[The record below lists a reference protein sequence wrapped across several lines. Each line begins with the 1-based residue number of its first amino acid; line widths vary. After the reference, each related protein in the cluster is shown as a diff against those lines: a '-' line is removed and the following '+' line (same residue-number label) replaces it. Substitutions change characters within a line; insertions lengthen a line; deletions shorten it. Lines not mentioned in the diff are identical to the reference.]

1 MFFCA
6 YGTQCSHLPFEE
18 RNAIIIRYVIY
29 IRQLGRQ
36 TLTGRWLL
44 LLRQS
49 FNFLATFVLN
59 VDKIF
64 WGKKKNT
71 HKHISF
77 PHLWSIS
84 SHPQTKEK
92 SILTVFFN
100 ILKSSHS
107 FLNFSSSTVLSRH
120 FCSFNSYALNIIY
133 YLMGILLLI
142 YCCVTKEP

>member
-1 MFFCA
+1 MFSCED
-6 YGTQCSHLPFEE
+6 GTQYSQLPFEE

-29 IRQLGRQ
+29 IKQLGRQ

-64 WGKKKNT
+64 WGKKKKNNT

-84 SHPQTKEK
+84 SRPQTKEK
-92 SILTVFFN
+92 SILTVFLIFSRAF
-100 ILKSSHS
+100 ILFKF
-107 FLNFSSSTVLSRH
+107 FLPLLFSSDIS
-120 FCSFNSYALNIIY
+120 A
-133 YLMGILLLI
+133 LLI
-142 YCCVTKEP
+142 LMLLTFSTTSWGFYCLSIAV

>member
-1 MFFCA
+1 MFSCA
-6 YGTQCSHLPFEE
+6 DGTQYSQLPFEE

-64 WGKKKNT
+64 WRKKKKT
-71 HKHISF
+71 TLTSIF
-77 PHLWSIS
+77 PSPTFDLY
-84 SHPQTKEK
+84 
-92 SILTVFFN
+92 L
-100 ILKSSHS
+100 L
-107 FLNFSSSTVLSRH
+107 VLRQKRSL
-120 FCSFNSYALNIIY
+120 F
-133 YLMGILLLI
+133 
-142 YCCVTKEP
+142 